1 MLFSSHSFLF
11 GFLPLVLL
19 VSAAAQLWAP
29 RLTLVALVILSL
41 IFYSRWDSHY
51 LILIVGSIMVNYAIG
66 QRLFASPSKFLLVFA
81 VVANLATIGWFKYYN
96 FFVSGLRIGGID
108 ALPFLDIV
116 LPLGI
121 SFFTFQQISYLV
133 DNYRGEIPSHSFK
146 DYIFVVTFFP
156 HLIAGP
162 IVRYSEIAPQLAA
175 GRPRMSLSEMAPGA
189 TLLIIGLAKKVLL
202 ADPVSIY
209 ATQVFQAAAA
219 GQQISMLTAWQ
230 GALAY
235 TFQIYFDFSGY
246 SDMALGLALLVGIHL
261 PINFNSPYKATSIID
276 FWRHWHI
283 SLSRFLRDYLYIP
296 LGGSRYGFLR
306 RYVNVLVV
314 MLLGGLWHGAGL
326 TFLIWGLLHG
336 FYLLLNHAYRDT
348 LAPLLPPR
356 LTTSRAWTATCW
368 LATFLAVVIAWV
380 FFRASD
386 HHAALKILK
395 AMAGVTSITAPAAS
409 AAELASMAVLFV
421 VLAVIAFGMPNSQT
435 VVGIPGSTLESQ
447 DARREIA
454 PLDHGRWWKWRPN
467 MRSAALYGLVFAAV
481 LVSLSKPSPFL
492 YFQF

>member
-1 MLFSSHSFLF
+1 MLFNSHGFLL

-19 VSAAAQLWAP
+19 VLAGVQLWAP
-29 RLTLVALVILSL
+29 RLTMVALVTLSL
-41 IFYSRWDSHY
+41 IFYGRWDSHY
-51 LILIVGSIMVNYAIG
+51 VILIVGSIVVNYAIG
-66 QRLFASPSKFLLVFA
+66 QRLAASPSKLLLAFA
-81 VVANLATIGWFKYYN
+81 VTANLATIGWFKYYN
-96 FFVSGLRIGGID
+96 FFVSGLLIAGIET
-108 ALPFLDIV
+108 LPLLEIV

-133 DNYRGEIPSHSFK
+133 DNYRGEISAHSFK

-189 TLLIIGLAKKVLL
+189 ALLIIGLGKKVLL
-202 ADPVSIY
+202 ADPVSAY
-209 ATQVFQAAAA
+209 ATPVFQAAAV
-219 GQQISMLTAWQ
+219 GQQLSMLTAWQ

-261 PINFNSPYKATSIID
+261 PINFNSPYKATSIIE
-276 FWRHWHI
+276 FWRDWHM

-296 LGGSRYGFLR
+296 LGGGRYGFLR

-314 MLLGGLWHGAGL
+314 MLLGGLWHGAGV
-326 TFLIWGLLHG
+326 TFLVWGLLHG
-336 FYLLLNHAYRDT
+336 FYLLLNHVYRDT
-348 LAPLLPPR
+348 LAPLLPSR
-356 LTTSRAWTATCW
+356 LINGKVWMALSW

-386 HHAALKILK
+386 HHAALAILK
-395 AMAGVTSITAPAAS
+395 AMAGLAPVAS
-409 AAELASMAVLFV
+409 DAVELAPMLLLFTALAAIVL
-421 VLAVIAFGMPNSQT
+421 GMPNSQT
-435 VVGIPGSTLESQ
+435 VVGIKGTVPENHEAHSHSSN
-447 DARREIA
+447 REH
-454 PLDHGRWWKWRPN
+454 DRWWKWRPS
-467 MRSAALYGLVFAAV
+467 MRWAALSGIVFAAV